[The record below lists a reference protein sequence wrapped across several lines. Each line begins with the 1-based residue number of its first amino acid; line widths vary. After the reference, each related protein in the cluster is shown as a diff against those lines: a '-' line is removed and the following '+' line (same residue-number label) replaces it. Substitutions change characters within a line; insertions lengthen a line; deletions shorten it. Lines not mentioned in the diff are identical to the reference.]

1 MAPISRRGGDVT
13 RPDHLDSPD
22 QRPDPQ
28 EIPHGSRQQPWMKF
42 AGLGM
47 ELAGSTLGLAA
58 IGYLVDR
65 YRGKDDGY
73 GIAVGVL
80 VGFAFGMYRLVGK
93 AMQEVRNQS
102 K

>member
-1 MAPISRRGGDVT
+1 
-13 RPDHLDSPD
+13 
-22 QRPDPQ
+22 
-28 EIPHGSRQQPWMKF
+28 MKF

-73 GIAVGVL
+73 GVAAGALI
-80 VGFAFGMYRLVGK
+80 GFLFGMYRLIQT
-93 AMQEVRNQS
+93 AMREVQDQS